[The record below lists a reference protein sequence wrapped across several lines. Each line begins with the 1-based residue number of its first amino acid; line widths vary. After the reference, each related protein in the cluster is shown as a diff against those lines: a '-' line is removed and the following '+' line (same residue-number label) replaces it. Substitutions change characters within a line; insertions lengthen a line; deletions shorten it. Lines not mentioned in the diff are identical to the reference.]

1 MLKSKVLIVGGI
13 GKRLVKASLD
23 EGHETYLLLSF
34 KEQGANLVTA
44 SFHDHH
50 SPCQFNLSSFML
62 SRKPEIARFL
72 PSEFGMDPG
81 RMEHALEPGRAT
93 FDDKMVVR
101 KAIEEAKIPHTSAS
115 KKFKPT
121 DEELIQDFLL
131 NKINGRPLPNNGT
144 ILEGELF
151 GTEKNPWKIWEENVE
166 NSYDGKD
173 LYFFTTLKRKFSTN
187 SLRMVR
193 TIGLGFW
200 EGEDIGK
207 EIMANKT
214 NQRIGM
220 RKRYRFEK
228 SGTSHDGGWIL
239 HQYSIDSSLLPN
251 PSNNANDYAGK
262 VEFVN
267 QSENGDER
275 MEIQNESPNQSDKAN
290 QSENNGDEK
299 IDEIQREL
307 TNQLENNDDEIQVE
321 AFDTTI
327 GIEANYGNVKA
338 ITVVEDD
345 IAKYTIKTIDDPKIL
360 NKTVYIRP
368 PKNILSP
375 LEIVQ
380 TWKKLIGKELK
391 KSSISDEQF
400 LSSMKRKSYA
410 EQVAMVHYY
419 HVCIEGCLANFEIGD
434 GGVEACEL
442 YSEVK
447 YTTVHEYMKRYL

>member
-1 MLKSKVLIVGGI
+1 M
-13 GKRLVKASLD
+13 AS
-23 EGHETYLLLSF
+23 T
-34 KEQGANLVTA
+34 K
-44 SFHDHH
+44 
-50 SPCQFNLSSFML
+50 
-62 SRKPEIARFL
+62 L
-72 PSEFGMDPG
+72 PSG
-81 RMEHALEPGRAT
+81 
-93 FDDKMVVR
+93 
-101 KAIEEAKIPHTSAS
+101 AS

-151 GTEKNPWKIWEENVE
+151 GTEKNPWEIWKENVE

-193 TIGLGFW
+193 TIGLGSW

-307 TNQLENNDDEIQVE
+307 TNQLENNEDEIQVE

-327 GIEANYGNVKA
+327 GIEANCEEKGDDDD
-338 ITVVEDD
+338 EDD
-345 IAKYTIKTIDDPKIL
+345 NDMTWPEYFAMQLLEL
-360 NKTVYIRP
+360 NKDWFI
-368 PKNILSP
+368 PKDDVPIIPNKFHNDMLKRF
-375 LEIVQ
+375 
-380 TWKKLIGKELK
+380 KKVL
-391 KSSISDEQF
+391 
-400 LSSMKRKSYA
+400 
-410 EQVAMVHYY
+410 
-419 HVCIEGCLANFEIGD
+419 
-434 GGVEACEL
+434 
-442 YSEVK
+442 
-447 YTTVHEYMKRYL
+447 